1 MKPIVESACQGNM
14 AFNIHI
20 HMNLHSVGQAG
31 CGRYFPASEASL
43 SQTTTSQTLVNHV
56 RNCRR
61 CPIEIREELELMKRV
76 KGNVESKITDNK
88 PRHGGRKVFFH
99 RLWCRIQRIPLP
111 KQEKIEESPGKTP
124 NITRSNSS
132 PGSSGKKRKKSID
145 IGHEEEPPVKKSAI
159 LETSK
164 SHDANIEVKMD
175 RESPSMNNISTAF
188 QGSARL
194 SRGDDPHWLSDACCF
209 IRRELVEV
217 FTASEDDVDSANAT
231 SPGQVGVRC
240 VYCAQLPRDA
250 RPKGHAYFPTSVAG
264 IQDVVSDLQRR

>member
-1 MKPIVESACQGNM
+1 
-14 AFNIHI
+14 
-20 HMNLHSVGQAG
+20 
-31 CGRYFPASEASL
+31 
-43 SQTTTSQTLVNHV
+43 
-56 RNCRR
+56 
-61 CPIEIREELELMKRV
+61 MKRV
-76 KGNVESKITDNK
+76 KGNVESKFTDNK

-99 RLWCRIQRIPLP
+99 RLCCRIQRIPLP
-111 KQEKIEESPGKTP
+111 KQEKIEESPSKAP
-124 NITRSNSS
+124 RSNSS
-132 PGSSGKKRKKSID
+132 PGSSGKKRKKSVVD
-145 IGHEEEPPVKKSAI
+145 SEEEPPTKKSST

-164 SHDANIEVKMD
+164 SHDTNTEVNTD
-175 RESPSMNNISTAF
+175 CESPSMNDISPIF

-217 FTASEDDVDSANAT
+217 FTASKEDVDGTNVT

-240 VYCAQLPRDA
+240 VYCAQLPREA